1 MAPGTPFGR
10 SREANAARLLR
21 LHGGAGA
28 WSTFAAAIA
37 TVTTAIVAIAALVVA
52 LCQIR
57 TSNSIRTATLIAE
70 TYSAFVVSNDV
81 MAFYDKIRRG
91 EPVDWEHSEVDK
103 QLLNKSLTLFDEL
116 SYLETQGL
124 LHRKARAWEYVA
136 SEIQYFASNNS
147 VWDYIAHRIQEGRD
161 KGFPND
167 IIPFTGFPDLLHK
180 IPKRFRAKS
189 FPRVPD
195 RYMPFLADRIPFNH
209 FGPNYAGWL
218 GVASD
223 K

>member
-1 MAPGTPFGR
+1 MRLGR
-10 SREANAARLLR
+10 RNSSPRRIV
-21 LHGGAGA
+21 
-28 WSTFAAAIA
+28 TFM
-37 TVTTAIVAIAALVVA
+37 
-52 LCQIR
+52 Q
-57 TSNSIRTATLIAE
+57 SNG
-70 TYSAFVVSNDV
+70 V

-91 EPVDWEHSEVDK
+91 ERVDWEHSEADK
-103 QLLNKSLTLFDEL
+103 QLLNKSLTLFDDL

-136 SEIQYFASNNS
+136 SEIQYFASNDS

-161 KGFPND
+161 RGFPND

-189 FPRVPD
+189 FPHVPD
-195 RYMPFLADRIPFNH
+195 RYSALFG
-209 FGPNYAGWL
+209 GPNPPQSFWAK
-218 GVASD
+218 VCRMARRS